1 MAGVRLTDEENP
13 TLIRALDLYA
23 WYLSLPEHDRPRYWT
38 LTQRSR
44 TEEETDLILTRQMRD
59 RAYLHEMKKAGY
71 L

>member
-23 WYLSLPEHDRPRYWT
+23 WYLSLPEHDRPRYWSV
-38 LTQRSR
+38 TQRSR
-44 TEEETDLILTRQMRD
+44 LEDETDLILTRQMRD